1 MDLEFFGDSYDII
14 KRSFISW
21 LSDFGKW
28 SVHPMFTHDVE
39 SGEAQGFAK
48 FLDATLVSSERLG
61 TGSDRSAYFESCL
74 SAGNLFL
81 DPDTGVSL
89 AVRRGVKSTRYIF
102 ADELLRVILARPH
115 HLTLVFDQS
124 FARARR
130 DRLEESVR
138 KKLAALASG
147 GAYGFAYISHAP
159 FLCLAAD
166 PSLVLR
172 AFEALKKNSSLPPS
186 RLIA

>member
-1 MDLEFFGDSYDII
+1 MNLQFFGDSYDII

-21 LSDFGKW
+21 LSDFGRW
-28 SVHPMFTHDVE
+28 SVHPMFTHEVDA
-39 SGEAQGFAK
+39 EAAGAFAR
-48 FLDATLVSSERLG
+48 FLNARLLSSDPITVS
-61 TGSDRSAYFESCL
+61 TDRQAYFECCL

-89 AVRRGVKSTRYIF
+89 AARTGAKSIRYIF
-102 ADELLRVILARPH
+102 GPELLRLVLARPH
-115 HLTLVFDQS
+115 RLTLVFDQS
-124 FARARR
+124 FARGVRER
-130 DRLEESVR
+130 VEGDVR
-138 KKLAALASG
+138 KKLAALAAG
-147 GAYGFAYISHAP
+147 GAYGFAYVSHAP

-172 AFEALKKNSSLPPS
+172 AHEAVKANSSLPPT